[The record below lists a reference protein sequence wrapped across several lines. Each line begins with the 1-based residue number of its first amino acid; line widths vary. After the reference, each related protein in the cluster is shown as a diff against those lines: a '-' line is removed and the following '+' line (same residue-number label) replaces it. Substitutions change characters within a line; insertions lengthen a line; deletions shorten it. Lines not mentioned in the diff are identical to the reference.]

1 MVTQEQRPKPLG
13 GGVKSY
19 IFQVELEADAEGWR
33 AFYPPLEEIGAS
45 TWGTTQEEALT
56 NIKEVLE
63 MIVEEFNEQNQSIPA
78 DTKMTVSDGA
88 AVTVNL

>member
-1 MVTQEQRPKPLG
+1 MLELQG

-19 IFQVELEADAEGWR
+19 IFQIELEPDAEGWR
-33 AFYPPLEEIGAS
+33 AYYPPLEDIGAS
-45 TWGTTQEEALT
+45 TWGTSQEEALA

-63 MIVEEFNEQNQSIPA
+63 MIVEEFNDQNQLIP
-78 DTKMTVSDGA
+78 DNKRMIISDGA